1 MRRLTNLGAFSV
13 DEMMA
18 FFSAKPT
25 DVISRDKFKECF
37 DYAVGDGGHLKGAAD
52 QAKLETVRGKLYD
65 VFDTNGDGV
74 ISRGEFVEFSQFMLV
89 TALLA
94 ASQQ

>member
-1 MRRLTNLGAFSV
+1 MTSTEFARRCDAEFAALDVDGSGTLTP
-13 DEMMA
+13 DELYPIVLDLA
-18 FFSAKPT
+18 DA
-25 DVISRDKFKECF
+25 D
-37 DYAVGDGGHLKGAAD
+37 AVGVTYEHCERFANL
-52 QAKLETVRGKLYD
+52 
-65 VFDTNGDGV
+65 FDTNGDGV